1 MINATVF
8 YSWTAISFSQQT
20 KKKSSSKYN
29 GRTTI
34 NYLSMC
40 SSTKETVSQESL
52 FQGVM
57 LK

>member
-1 MINATVF
+1 MPLSSTVG
-8 YSWTAISFSQQT
+8 QQLAFLSRR

-40 SSTKETVSQESL
+40 SSTKETVRKESL